1 MKRNPLS
8 GMNAMRGK
16 LPVPEP
22 PAEGDEN
29 RGDGFG
35 VLEGDQRE
43 QIGGKGKRAL
53 LFKLH
58 RGVLPSC
65 NLTLDPRPANPPI
78 CCKSGGAN
86 LTKASISVN
95 PLKKHGF

>member
-8 GMNAMRGK
+8 GVNAMRGK

-43 QIGGKGKRAL
+43 QIGGKRASG
-53 LFKLH
+53 LFFLNYI
-58 RGVLPSC
+58 VAC
-65 NLTLDPRPANPPI
+65 YAAAI
-78 CCKSGGAN
+78 
-86 LTKASISVN
+86 
-95 PLKKHGF
+95 